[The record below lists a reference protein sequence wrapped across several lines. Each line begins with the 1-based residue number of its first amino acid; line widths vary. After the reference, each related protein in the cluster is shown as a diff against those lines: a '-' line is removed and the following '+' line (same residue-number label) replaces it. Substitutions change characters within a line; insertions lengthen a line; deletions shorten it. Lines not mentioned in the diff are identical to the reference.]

1 MRRLPPRST
10 RTDTLFPYT
19 TRFRSNPGAAGLDLS
34 ALDQFAHQ
42 APTALVLI
50 SAPVPGAK
58 IPVWEQ
64 QMSAGAVGMNLLHAE
79 HAPGFVGSWLTGW
92 AAYSAEVA
100 AALGA
105 GERDRLVGYLRS
117 DEHKSEIQALMRISY
132 DDFRW

>member
-58 IPVWEQ
+58 IPVWEP
-64 QMSAGAVGMNLLHAE
+64 QMSAGAVGMNLPHAA
-79 HAPGFVGSWLTGW
+79 HAPGFFGSWLPGRC
-92 AAYSAEVA
+92 AASAEVA
-100 AALGA
+100 AAFHGGSGA
-105 GERDRLVGYLRS
+105 RHCGIFFCSTPARAL
-117 DEHKSEIQALMRISY
+117 DE
-132 DDFRW
+132 